1 MPRLSNRR
9 PATMDAAPP
18 AADEA
23 LGRSVVVIDA
33 VRTPFVKSFGAYETE
48 SALSLSLHA
57 ARTLINRVGVSPDQI
72 GEVVWGAVVPQI
84 KNPNIARDIVLFA
97 GLPRSIPGFTLNKAC
112 ASSLQSVQSAADS
125 IALGRVDLALAGGVE
140 VLTDVPI
147 TYSDKAR
154 QFLTRFSRAKN
165 LKQKIALISS
175 VSPKDFLPRPPAL
188 AEPFTGLTMGEH
200 GEIMAVK
207 NKITRLRQDEY
218 ALMTHHRAH
227 AAIESGYLTEEVT
240 PIWTGK
246 KSDLVVDRDNIV
258 RGDTNLEDLAKLRP
272 AFDKKYGTITA
283 GNSSALT
290 DGASA
295 VLLADE
301 DFARRHSL
309 PILGRILASHTV
321 AVDPLDQLLIG
332 PAYAVPQLL
341 KRHGLSM
348 GDVGVF
354 EIHEAFAAQVLSCLD
369 AMADEEFCQ
378 SKLGLKKAFGSIPM
392 DKLNIDGS
400 SLAYGHPFGATGGRL
415 ISRALRIAARTG
427 SKRAVI
433 GACAAGGMSQAML
446 LEVP

>member
-1 MPRLSNRR
+1 MLKHLPNRPTAMDSS
-9 PATMDAAPP
+9 PASAA
-18 AADEA
+18 EVH
-23 LGRSVVVIDA
+23 GRSVVVVDA
-33 VRTPFVKSFGAYETE
+33 ARTPFVKSFGVYETE
-48 SALSLSLHA
+48 TALSLSLHA
-57 ARTLINRVGVSPDQI
+57 ARALISRAGISPNLI

-97 GLPRSIPGFTLNKAC
+97 GLPRSTPGYTLNKAC

-140 VLTDVPI
+140 VLSDVPI

-154 QFLTRFSRAKN
+154 KFLTRFSRAKN
-165 LKQKIALISS
+165 LKQKVTLLGS
-175 VSPKDFLPRPPAL
+175 VSPGDFFPRPPAL

-207 NKITRLRQDEY
+207 NNISRLRQDEY
-218 ALMTHHRAH
+218 ALMTHKRAH
-227 AAIESGYLTEEVT
+227 AAFERGYLSDEVVT
-240 PIWTGK
+240 VWTGK
-246 KSDLVVDRDNIV
+246 NHDRIVDRDNII
-258 RGDTNLEDLAKLRP
+258 RGDTSLEDLSKLRP

-283 GNSSALT
+283 GNSSALS

-295 VLLADE
+295 VLLAE
-301 DFARRHSL
+301 ESFARKHGL
-309 PILGRILASHTV
+309 PVLGRIIASHTV
-321 AVDPLDQLLIG
+321 AVDPHDQLLIG

-341 KRHGLSM
+341 RRHGL
-348 GDVGVF
+348 GVHDIGVF

-369 AMADEEFCQ
+369 AMADEQFC
-378 SKLGLKKAFGSIPM
+378 KEKVGLEQAFGVIPI

-415 ISRALRIAARTG
+415 ISRALRTAARTG
-427 SKRAVI
+427 GQRAVI

-446 LEVP
+446 LEVI